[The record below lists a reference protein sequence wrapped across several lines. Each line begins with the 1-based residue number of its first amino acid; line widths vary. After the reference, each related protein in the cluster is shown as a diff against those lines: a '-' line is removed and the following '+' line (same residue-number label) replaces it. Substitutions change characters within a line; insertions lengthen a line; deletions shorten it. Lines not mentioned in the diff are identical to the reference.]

1 MSSYVLHLPSLPIPL
16 SVLSSPSSL
25 PSPPFVYISLFSS
38 PPKTLVYLPPPHS
51 SFLFATFPPLIFPLS
66 CPSTLLLSS
75 STLLLFPS
83 SPFPPSVLSSSPSP
97 QAGKIPPNST
107 VGRLL
112 MEMVSRVPKIEGP
125 KFDSMLN
132 ATMQVSVMSYMWHV
146 CLVAMAIVT
155 DMYGS
160 VAVLC
165 RN

>member
-1 MSSYVLHLPSLPIPL
+1 MYFPVLHLTCLFLLIFF
-16 SVLSSPSSL
+16 L
-25 PSPPFVYISLFSS
+25 PSPTPLVSFFFLSLLLLKHVHV
-38 PPKTLVYLPPPHS
+38 P
-51 SFLFATFPPLIFPLS
+51 
-66 CPSTLLLSS
+66 PSTSFLSS
-75 STLLLFPS
+75 SNPLLF
-83 SPFPPSVLSSSPSP
+83 LSSSFRLSYPP
-97 QAGKIPPNST
+97 LPLQAGKIPPNST

-132 ATMQVSVMSYMWHV
+132 ATMQASIMSCVWH
-146 CLVAMAIVT
+146 VAMATVT